1 MEQLAKNF
9 AVNDLVERQKGIGGS
24 DAGTA
29 VGVNPYKT
37 PYQLYLEKIGDV
49 IPEDISNKPAV
60 KRGVRL
66 EPEIM
71 KWVKEDL
78 NITLRKDNTTHIS
91 KEYPHLFCHNDG
103 TVVGSHRIAE
113 IKAPSDHMRNK
124 WGEPGTDAVP
134 PYYLAQGVHALAIQ
148 PEMDGV
154 DYFAYF
160 DDPSIGI
167 LHFKLERK
175 KSLIDA
181 YLAKVNRFWGHVVDR
196 IPPPPQDENDLIHKY
211 FKKNGKYKSATPDI
225 EKRIA
230 NLIRIKAEKK
240 ALDLEEKEEKFQIKD
255 YIEHYDGINS
265 NLGKITLSRVELK
278 AFDEKGLVKSNPD
291 IYKEFCTEFN
301 EKGFKEKYPDEYAN
315 HCYSRNSTR
324 LILPKK

>member
-9 AVNDLVERQKGIGGS
+9 AVNDLIERQKGIGGS

-29 VGVNPYKT
+29 VGVNPYKS
-37 PYQLYLEKIGDV
+37 PYILYLEKIGARE
-49 IPEDISNKPAV
+49 PEDISHKPAV

-78 NITLRKDNTTHIS
+78 NITLRKDNNTHIS
-91 KEYPHLFCHNDG
+91 KEYPYLFCHNDG

-113 IKAPSDHMRNK
+113 IKAPSIHMREK
-124 WGEPGTDAVP
+124 WGEPGTDAIP

-148 PEMDGV
+148 PEMEGV

-160 DDPSIGI
+160 DPDI

-181 YLAKVNRFWGHVVDR
+181 YLAKVEMFWNYVLNEL
-196 IPPPPQDENDLIHKY
+196 PPPPQDENDLIYKY
-211 FKKNGKYKSATPDI
+211 FKKNGKFKSATPDI

-230 NLIRIKAEKK
+230 NLIKIKAEKK
-240 ALDLEEKEEKFQIKD
+240 ALDAEEKEEKFQIKD
-255 YIEHYDGINS
+255 YIEHFDGINS
-265 NLGKITLSRVELK
+265 SLGKVTLSRVELK
-278 AFDEKGLVKSNPD
+278 AFQ
-291 IYKEFCTEFN
+291 
-301 EKGFKEKYPDEYAN
+301 EKGFIKTNPELYEEYCTIFDEKRLKADHPEKYGK
-315 HCYSRNSTR
+315 HVYSKQSTR
-324 LILPKK
+324 LILPK

>member
-9 AVNDLVERQKGIGGS
+9 AVNDLTERKKGIGGS

-37 PYQLYLEKIGDV
+37 PFQLYLEKIGDV

-78 NITLRKDNTTHIS
+78 NITLRKDNATHIS
-91 KEYPHLFCHNDG
+91 EEYPYLFCHNDG

-113 IKAPSDHMRNK
+113 IKAPSEHMRDK
-124 WGEPGTDAVP
+124 WGDPGSDSIP

-148 PEMDGV
+148 PEMEGV

-160 DDPSIGI
+160 DPDI

-175 KSLIDA
+175 QSLIDA
-181 YLAKVNRFWGHVVDR
+181 YIAKVNRFWGHVVNK
-196 IPPPPQDENDLIHKY
+196 IPPPPQDENDLIYKY
-211 FKKNGKYKSATPDI
+211 FKKNGKFKSATPDI

-230 NLIRIKAEKK
+230 NLIKIKAEKK

-255 YIEHYDGINS
+255 YIEHFDGINS
-265 NLGKITLSRVELK
+265 NLGKVTLSRVELK
-278 AFDEKGLVKSNPD
+278 AFQ
-291 IYKEFCTEFN
+291 
-301 EKGFKEKYPDEYAN
+301 EKGFMKTDPDLYEEYCTILDEKRLKADHPEKYGK
-315 HCYSRNSTR
+315 HVYSKQSTR
-324 LILPKK
+324 LILPK

>member
-9 AVNDLVERQKGIGGS
+9 AVNDLNERKKGIGGS

-29 VGVNPYKT
+29 VGVNPYKS
-37 PYQLYLEKIGDV
+37 PYQLYLEKIGDL

-91 KEYPHLFCHNDG
+91 EEYPHLFCHNDG

-265 NLGKITLSRVELK
+265 NLGKLTLSRVELK

-291 IYKEFCTEFN
+291 IYKEFCTEFD
-301 EKGFKEKYPDEYAN
+301 EKGFKAKYPDEYAD
-315 HCYSRNSTR
+315 HCYSKNSTR

>member
-9 AVNDLVERQKGIGGS
+9 AVNDLIERQKGIGGS

-29 VGVNPYKT
+29 VGVNPYKS
-37 PYQLYLEKIGDV
+37 PYILYLEKIGARE
-49 IPEDISNKPAV
+49 PEDISNKPAV

-78 NITLRKDNTTHIS
+78 NITLRKDKNTHIS
-91 KEYPHLFCHNDG
+91 KEYPYLFCHNDG

-113 IKAPSDHMRNK
+113 IKAPSIHMREK
-124 WGEPGTDAVP
+124 WGEPGTDSIP

-148 PEMDGV
+148 PEMEGV

-160 DDPSIGI
+160 DPDI

-181 YLAKVNRFWGHVVDR
+181 YLAKVEMFWNYVLNEL
-196 IPPPPQDENDLIHKY
+196 PPPPQDENDLIYKY
-211 FKKNGKYKSATPDI
+211 FKKNGKFKSATPDI

-230 NLIRIKAEKK
+230 NLIKIKAEKK
-240 ALDLEEKEEKFQIKD
+240 ALDAEEKEEKFQIKD
-255 YIEHYDGINS
+255 YIEHFDGIDS
-265 NLGKITLSRVELK
+265 SLGKVTLSRVELK
-278 AFDEKGLVKSNPD
+278 AFQ
-291 IYKEFCTEFN
+291 
-301 EKGFKEKYPDEYAN
+301 EKGFIKTNPELYEEYCTIFDEKRLKADHPEKYGK
-315 HCYSRNSTR
+315 HVYSKQSTR
-324 LILPKK
+324 LILPK

>member
-1 MEQLAKNF
+1 MKQLAKNF
-9 AVNDLVERQKGIGGS
+9 AVNDLIERQKGIGGS

-29 VGVNPYKT
+29 VGVNPYKS
-37 PYQLYLEKIGDV
+37 PYILYLEKIGARE
-49 IPEDISNKPAV
+49 PEDISNKPAV
-60 KRGVRL
+60 KRGIRL

-78 NITLRKDNTTHIS
+78 DITLRKDNNTHIS
-91 KEYPHLFCHNDG
+91 KEYPYLFCHNDG

-113 IKAPSDHMRNK
+113 IKAPSIHMREK
-124 WGEPGTDAVP
+124 WGEPGTDSIP

-148 PEMDGV
+148 PEMEGV

-160 DDPSIGI
+160 DPDI

-181 YLAKVNRFWGHVVDR
+181 YLAKVETFWNHVLNEL
-196 IPPPPQDENDLIHKY
+196 PPPPQDENDLIYKY
-211 FKKNGKYKSATPDI
+211 FKKNGKFKSATPDI

-240 ALDLEEKEEKFQIKD
+240 ALDSEEKEEKFQIKD
-255 YIEHYDGINS
+255 YIEHFDGIDS
-265 NLGKITLSRVELK
+265 SLGKVTLSRVELK
-278 AFDEKGLVKSNPD
+278 AFQ
-291 IYKEFCTEFN
+291 
-301 EKGFKEKYPDEYAN
+301 EKGFMKTDPELYEEYCTVFDEKRLKADHPEKYGK
-315 HCYSRNSTR
+315 HVYSKQSTR
-324 LILPKK
+324 LILPK

>member
-9 AVNDLVERQKGIGGS
+9 AVNDLNERKKGIGGS

-29 VGVNPYKT
+29 VGVNPYKS
-37 PYQLYLEKIGDV
+37 PYQLYLEKIGDL

-91 KEYPHLFCHNDG
+91 EEYPHLFCHNDG

-113 IKAPSDHMRNK
+113 IKAPSDFMRDK

-148 PEMDGV
+148 PEMEGV

-160 DDPSIGI
+160 DPDI

-175 KSLIDA
+175 QSLIDA

-230 NLIRIKAEKK
+230 NLIRIKADKK

-255 YIEHYDGINS
+255 YIEHYDGIDS
-265 NLGKITLSRVELK
+265 NLGKLTLSRVELK
-278 AFDEKGLVKSNPD
+278 AFDEKGLVKSNPN
-291 IYKEFCTEFN
+291 IYKEFCTEFD
-301 EKGFKEKYPDEYAN
+301 EKGFKAKYPDEYAD
-315 HCYSRNSTR
+315 HCYSKNSTR

>member
-9 AVNDLVERQKGIGGS
+9 AVNDLNERKKGIGGS

-29 VGVNPYKT
+29 VGVNPYKS
-37 PYQLYLEKIGDV
+37 PYQLYLEKIGDL

-91 KEYPHLFCHNDG
+91 EEYPHLFCHNDG

-148 PEMDGV
+148 PEMEGV

-175 KSLIDA
+175 QSLIDA
-181 YLAKVNRFWGHVVDR
+181 YLAKVNRFWGHVVDK

-230 NLIRIKAEKK
+230 NLIRIKADKK

-255 YIEHYDGINS
+255 YIEHYDGIDS
-265 NLGKITLSRVELK
+265 NLGKLTLSRVELK
-278 AFDEKGLVKSNPD
+278 AFDEKGLVKSNPN
-291 IYKEFCTEFN
+291 IYKEFCTEFD
-301 EKGFKEKYPDEYAN
+301 EKGFKAKYPDEYAD
-315 HCYSRNSTR
+315 HCYTRNSTR